1 MREHVKP
8 SVRMHYVY
16 KRWWSKC
23 NSDLASVWL
32 WIRDSKSGVAEV
44 TERMFNVA
52 KGAALMAGVEYD
64 IKLNNGLYEI
74 LTNEGAK
81 VLQKNMNLVG
91 PIVYTREK

>member
-1 MREHVKP
+1 VK
-8 SVRMHYVY
+8 
-16 KRWWSKC
+16 KR
-23 NSDLASVWL
+23 
-32 WIRDSKSGVAEV
+32 SGVAEV

-74 LTNEGAK
+74 LTNETGAK

-91 PIVYTREK
+91 PIVYTLRK